1 MYGTHVQGPISSPN
15 HTLKRRQ
22 SRSPSPPSKRR
33 ALPSHVPGIY
43 APVPSSISALPNF
56 QRSLSV
62 EASYGGTP
70 VSERSSPGLD
80 WLQRTEDLHLVT
92 PAGMVRQ
99 EGGEGDSMME
109 TDSSNVEQASSIM
122 QQQEEEDPHTL
133 AYSPLPAM
141 PLSRSS
147 TSSPFNPPLLPAA
160 PHDAPP
166 LHQHLAGSPSMTRSS
181 SSSSSHQGM
190 GTGFLGHSSS
200 GQILQPYPQIPS
212 QTISYGT
219 TAQQSHNDGDN
230 DVSMDSS
237 SQTNQSGQGGRGGWK
252 VTMGF
257 RADCEKCQQRI
268 PGHYTHVVYSS

>member
-1 MYGTHVQGPISSPN
+1 MYGTHIEGPISSPN

-33 ALPSHVPGIY
+33 APASYVPSIY
-43 APVPSSISALPNF
+43 SPVPSSASALPNF
-56 QRSLSV
+56 HRSLSV

-92 PAGMVRQ
+92 PVGTVR
-99 EGGEGDSMME
+99 EGEGEGDSMME
-109 TDSSNVEQASSIM
+109 TDSSNVQQSSSIM
-122 QQQEEEDPHTL
+122 QQEEEDPHTL

-147 TSSPFNPPLLPAA
+147 TSSPFNPPPPAA

-200 GQILQPYPQIPS
+200 GQILQPYPQIPT
-212 QTISYGT
+212 QTISYET
-219 TAQQSHNDGDN
+219 TAQQTYNDGDN

-237 SQTNQSGQGGRGGWK
+237 SQTNQTSQGTRGGWK
-252 VTMGF
+252 ITMGF

-268 PGHYTHVVYSS
+268 PGHYSHVIYTS